1 MCEGPRYVHMSVDPF
16 PAIDFGAHRRFGLVR
31 GVIPMMAGGTRAQSR
46 VGVTI
51 PHAEIFARD

>member
-1 MCEGPRYVHMSVDPF
+1 MREDPRYVQISVDPF
-16 PAIDFGAHRRFGLVR
+16 LAIDFGAHHRFGLVR
-31 GVIPMMAGGTRAQSR
+31 GVIQMMAGGTRAQSR